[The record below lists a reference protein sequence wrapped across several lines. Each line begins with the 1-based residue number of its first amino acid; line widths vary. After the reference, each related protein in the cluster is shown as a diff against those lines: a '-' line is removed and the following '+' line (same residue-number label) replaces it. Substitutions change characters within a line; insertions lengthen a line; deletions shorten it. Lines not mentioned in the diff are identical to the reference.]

1 MKQST
6 ALLSRVRRTLWQRP
20 LEAYPWWFRPIVWS
34 GRCLCALG
42 RDLVSGEIGLR
53 SMSLVYTTLLSLV
66 PLLAFSFSLLKGFG
80 VHNQVE
86 PLLLNLLEPLGEG
99 GVLVTAQIM
108 EFVSNIKVGVLGSVG
123 LGVLLYTVS
132 SLIHKMI
139 KAIDFTWNGRGE
151 RSFLHRLDIYMLM
164 IMLGP
169 LVLFSVAGAVSSAV
183 EVSWVQKLL
192 EVHLVGSAYAL
203 LIEWTPLLLV
213 VLMLFLI
220 YWVLPGKRVHWYSAL
235 AGGVLA
241 ALLWKLLGWVF
252 ATVIVGSAK
261 YTAIYS
267 AFASALLF
275 MIWLHLSWLVLLL
288 GSRFVYYL
296 EYPWSMRVE
305 SDKPTVSPRRMLD
318 VLYRVFAGFYQ
329 HSGGV
334 SALELMRQT
343 GVGEEQLDKLLH
355 PLLAHDI
362 LLKTG
367 DSPPNFLPARSPD
380 QMLLAEIVAVVHG
393 WTSDDVDL
401 VASEHPAVS
410 ALLARLGSLVRGGL
424 SEETMGDWVRQ
435 SD

>member
-1 MKQST
+1 MKQRAT
-6 ALLSRVRRTLWQRP
+6 FLSHFRHALWQRS
-20 LEAYPWWFRPIVWS
+20 LRDYPWWFRPLVWCA
-34 GRCLCALG
+34 RCLCALG

-99 GVLVTAQIM
+99 GVRVTAQIM
-108 EFVSNIKVGVLGSVG
+108 AFVGNIKVGVLGSVG

-151 RSFLHRLDIYMLM
+151 RSFLHRLGIYMLM

-183 EVSWVQKLL
+183 EAAWVQKLL
-192 EVHLVGSAYAL
+192 EVHLFGSVYAL
-203 LIEWTPLLLV
+203 LIKWTPLMLV
-213 VLMLFLI
+213 VVMLSLI
-220 YWVLPGKRVHWYSAL
+220 YWVLPGKRVHWYTAL
-235 AGGVLA
+235 AGGILA

-296 EYPWSMRVE
+296 EHPWNMRPGSE
-305 SDKPTVSPRRMLD
+305 RDAVSPRRMLD
-318 VLYRVFAGFYQ
+318 VLYRVVAGFYQ
-329 HSGGV
+329 HSGGI
-334 SALELMRQT
+334 STLELMRQT
-343 GVGEEQLDKLLH
+343 GIGEEQLDLLIE
-355 PLLAHDI
+355 PLLVHGI
-362 LLKTG
+362 VLKTG
-367 DSPPNFLPARSPD
+367 DSPPNLLPARAPD
-380 QMLLAEIVAVVHG
+380 NILLADVIVLTHDWPTA
-393 WTSDDVDL
+393 D
-401 VASEHPAVS
+401 ASEGGRAHPAVI
-410 ALLARLGSLVRGGL
+410 ALLARLEQLVRDGVPA
-424 SEETMGDWVRQ
+424 ETLGDWVRQ
-435 SD
+435 SE